1 MLETYELFSVCVCV
15 WMWGWG
21 WGGGTSLHMYAYA
34 TAYVWIG
41 EDNLLELV
49 HSFQQVSPR
58 INLISLGSGAPPAEP
73 SLLL

>member
-1 MLETYELFSVCVCV
+1 MCVDVGVGSGGLEL
-15 WMWGWG
+15 
-21 WGGGTSLHMYAYA
+21 GTSLHMYAYA